1 MTPVVLGA
9 SLLFGLLNLCQLF
22 AGLMAWGLTV
32 FGQERLLQRCKLWL
46 LPCLTLFCMGL
57 SWWPGNVWTASP
69 AYRLVASPALW
80 TDQPYLAPF
89 VEWSVR
95 AEPAWADSV
104 AWVHRALLQDFEFT
118 VPFRLWL
125 GYESAEPSPLAA
137 PLR

>member
-1 MTPVVLGA
+1 MSTFCGVG
-9 SLLFGLLNLCQLF
+9 
-22 AGLMAWGLTV
+22 GLTV

-46 LPCLTLFCMGL
+46 LAALILVCMGL
-57 SWWPGNVWTASP
+57 SWWPGNVWTASA

-80 TDQPYLAPF
+80 IDQPYLAPF

-104 AWVHRALLQDFEFT
+104 AWVHRALLQDFEFK
-118 VPFRLWL
+118 VPFRHWL
-125 GYESAEPSPLAA
+125 GYESAEPLPLAA